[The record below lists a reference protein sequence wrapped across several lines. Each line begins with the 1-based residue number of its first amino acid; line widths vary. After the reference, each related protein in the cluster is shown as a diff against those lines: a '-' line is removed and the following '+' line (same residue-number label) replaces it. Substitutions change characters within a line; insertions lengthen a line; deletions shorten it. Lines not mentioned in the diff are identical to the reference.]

1 MAAYVF
7 FFQDKN
13 LRYDRDHHTR
23 KMSQFV
29 SLHDLFLR
37 KTYISSPKVNAE
49 IAKIVLPRRKKLP
62 THPKVRKFLKPEF
75 AEEAEQN
82 DDDDEYDEERDGPL
96 MSLDDLLEAEIN
108 LISYDE

>member
-1 MAAYVF
+1 
-7 FFQDKN
+7 
-13 LRYDRDHHTR
+13 
-23 KMSQFV
+23 MSQFV

-37 KTYISSPKVNAE
+37 KTYISSPKINAE
-49 IAKIVLPRRKKLP
+49 IAKIVLPKRKKLP

-82 DDDDEYDEERDGPL
+82 DDDNDEYNEERDGPL

-108 LISYDE
+108 LISYDD